1 MLSLVIPGAG
11 HMYVGNV
18 GLGVLILV
26 TVVIGYMFVIPG
38 GDVMFVIPGIVLH
51 VIAVVAAFAAARA
64 KAPVPAATDD
74 AAEWAARCS
83 DACAEGTERRR

>member
-11 HMYVGNV
+11 YMYSGNV
-18 GLGVLILV
+18 GFGLLILV

-38 GDVMFVIPGIVLH
+38 GDVMFVIPGVVLH

-64 KAPVPAATDD
+64 KAPVPAAADD
-74 AAEWAARCS
+74 ATEWAARCS
-83 DACAEGTERRR
+83 NACAEGTEQRR